1 MQYEKS
7 LVWFRRDLR
16 DFDHAALYHALKTS
30 SHVFC
35 IFVFDTEILDLLE
48 NKQDRRVEFIWE
60 SVRELKAALQKSGGD
75 LIVLHGKAREL
86 IPQYALQANISAV
99 FVNRDYEPNAVARD
113 AEVAAKLAQNEIDF
127 HSFKDQ
133 VLFEKDEVLS
143 LSNKPYSVFTPY
155 KNAYLKK
162 LDDFYLK
169 PYPVDDCKQNLAK
182 PITNLASSTKTPS
195 PYRGKAGMG
204 VDSSNVAANPHA
216 NAHPHPS
223 PPHKMGRES
232 IEGLPSL
239 ESMGFTRTNLAEMR
253 LPTGMSGGAQLF
265 ADFEARMHQYKDA
278 RNFPAVKGVSYLS
291 VHLRF
296 GTVSIRHLARQAR
309 NHANAESQTM
319 GAQTWLSE
327 LIWRDFYFQ
336 ILHHHPQVAAGSA
349 YKAEFENLP
358 FPNDKT
364 LFKAWCEGKTG
375 YPLID
380 AAMRQINSTG
390 FMHNRLRMV
399 VASFLVK
406 DLLIDWRWGE
416 RYFADHLIDFDLSAN
431 NGGWQWAAS
440 TGCDAQPWFRIFNP
454 ITQSEKFDAAGKF
467 IRKYVPELVS
477 CSDKEIH
484 APWQMSSLMQQS
496 CNVIIGKDYP
506 TPIVDHAT
514 QRALALDLYK
524 NCQLKTQ

>member
-1 MQYEKS
+1 MQHEKS

-30 SHVFC
+30 CQVFC
-35 IFVFDTEILDLLE
+35 IFVFDTEILDKLS

-60 SVRELKAALQKSGGD
+60 SVKELKAALQANGGD
-75 LIVLHGKAREL
+75 LIVMHGKAREL
-86 IPQYALQANISAV
+86 IPLYALQANIHAV
-99 FVNRDYEPNAVARD
+99 FANLDYEPSAVLRD
-113 AEVAAKLAQNEIDF
+113 AEVAAKLAQNNIEF

-143 LSNKPYSVFTPY
+143 LSNNPYSVFTPY
-155 KNAYLKK
+155 KNAHLKK

-169 PYPVDDCKQNLAK
+169 PYPVDSYIHNYAKVAPSNL
-182 PITNLASSTKTPS
+182 I
-195 PYRGKAGMG
+195 
-204 VDSSNVAANPHA
+204 
-216 NAHPHPS
+216 
-223 PPHKMGRES
+223 
-232 IEGLPSL
+232 SL
-239 ESMGFTRTNLAEMR
+239 ESMGFVRTNLADMR

-265 ADFEARMHQYKDA
+265 ADFEERMHQYKDA

-296 GTVSIRHLARQAR
+296 GTVSVRHLARQAR
-309 NHANAESQTM
+309 NHANAGS
-319 GAQTWLSE
+319 QTWLSE

-336 ILHHHPQVAAGSA
+336 ILHHHPQVASGKA

-358 FPNDKT
+358 FPNDEA

-416 RYFADHLIDFDLSAN
+416 RYFAEHLIDFDLSAN

-454 ITQSEKFDAAGKF
+454 ITQSERFDAAGKF
-467 IRKYVPELVS
+467 IRKYVPEIAN
-477 CSDKEIH
+477 CSDEEIH
-484 APWQMSSLMQQS
+484 APWQMSSIRQQS
-496 CNVIIGKDYP
+496 SGVIIGTNYP
-506 TPIVDHAT
+506 APIVDHAT
-514 QRALALDLYK
+514 QRALALNLYK
-524 NCQLKTQ
+524 NCR

>member
-1 MQYEKS
+1 MHHEKS

-30 SHVFC
+30 SQVFC
-35 IFVFDTEILDLLE
+35 IFVFDTEILDKLS

-60 SVRELKAALQKSGGD
+60 SVKELKAALQANGGD
-75 LIVLHGKAREL
+75 LIVMHGKAREL
-86 IPQYALQANISAV
+86 IPTYALQANIHAV
-99 FVNRDYEPNAVARD
+99 FANRDYEPSAVARD
-113 AEVAAKLAQNEIDF
+113 AEVAAKLAQNNIEF

-133 VLFEKDEVLS
+133 VLFEKDEILS

-155 KNAYLKK
+155 KNAHLKK

-169 PYPVDDCKQNLAK
+169 PYPVDGYIHNYAKVAPSNL
-182 PITNLASSTKTPS
+182 I
-195 PYRGKAGMG
+195 
-204 VDSSNVAANPHA
+204 
-216 NAHPHPS
+216 
-223 PPHKMGRES
+223 
-232 IEGLPSL
+232 SL
-239 ESMGFTRTNLAEMR
+239 ESMGFVRTNLADVR

-265 ADFEARMHQYKDA
+265 ADFETRMHQYKDA

-309 NHANAESQTM
+309 NHANAGS
-319 GAQTWLSE
+319 QTWLNE
-327 LIWRDFYFQ
+327 LIWRDFYSQ
-336 ILHHHPQVAAGSA
+336 ILHHHPQVAAGRA

-358 FPNDKT
+358 FPNDEA

-399 VASFLVK
+399 VACFLVK
-406 DLLIDWRWGE
+406 DLLVDWRWGE
-416 RYFADHLIDFDLSAN
+416 RYFAEHLIDFDLSAN

-454 ITQSEKFDAAGKF
+454 ITQSERFDAAGKF
-467 IRKYVPELVS
+467 IRKYVPELAN
-477 CSDKEIH
+477 CSDEEIH
-484 APWQMSSLMQQS
+484 APWQMSSLMQQL

-514 QRALALDLYK
+514 QRALALDLHK